1 MILVFGGAYQGKT
14 KFVQNTFRI
23 ELEDMYICKENTGL
37 CYDFPVINNLDAF
50 ILGAVERGE
59 DPIDYVLNNM
69 YKLKNKIIIC
79 DDVSCGIVPLGKEVR
94 LFRDNVGKIMQILSR
109 EADEVY
115 RVFCGLGE
123 KIK

>member
-14 KFVQNTFRI
+14 NFVQKKFGFTPEEIFICN
-23 ELEDMYICKENTGL
+23 EDVQIDTN
-37 CYDFPVINNLDAF
+37 FPVINNLHAY
-50 ILGAVERGE
+50 ILGAVQRNEN
-59 DPIDYVLNNM
+59 PINYVIENLQ
-69 YKLKNKIIIC
+69 KLKDKIIIC

-94 LFRDNVGKIMQILSR
+94 LFRDNAGKILQIISR